1 MCFFTVG
8 RWMQKQKI
16 LISLKE
22 RKWAMHFTAHLR
34 CDSHSWEWHY
44 LELCRTWYLKEMN
57 QVRHMTHKRKLL
69 KDQAQQGQ
77 QLFLRTIMEF
87 VLLSC

>member
-22 RKWAMHFTAHLR
+22 RKWAMHFTAHLS

-44 LELCRTWYLKEMN
+44 LELCSFGILK
-57 QVRHMTHKRKLL
+57 R
-69 KDQAQQGQ
+69 
-77 QLFLRTIMEF
+77 
-87 VLLSC
+87 

>member
-34 CDSHSWEWHY
+34 CDNHSWEWHY
-44 LELCRTWYLKEMN
+44 LELCSLGILK
-57 QVRHMTHKRKLL
+57 R
-69 KDQAQQGQ
+69 
-77 QLFLRTIMEF
+77 
-87 VLLSC
+87 